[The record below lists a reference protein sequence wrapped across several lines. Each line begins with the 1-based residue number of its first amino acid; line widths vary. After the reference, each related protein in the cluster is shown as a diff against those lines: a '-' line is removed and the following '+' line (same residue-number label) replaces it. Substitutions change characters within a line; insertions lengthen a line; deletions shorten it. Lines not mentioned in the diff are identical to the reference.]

1 MIRIDL
7 QVDLTYEI
15 DAGGADFVFNIHAAN
30 TLHQAVSDEC
40 LALSQPVPQRM
51 HTDPV
56 TGNRYLHVRA
66 GPGELK
72 LSYSATVGLAH
83 YFADPAQI
91 AEIPVRDI
99 PPAVMGYI
107 YPSRY
112 CQSDRLIKLATRNF
126 GGRDQG
132 YSRVLA
138 IRDWVN
144 RHVMFTLQQF
154 ELEYLSG
161 RYAHRGSRGMP

>member
-51 HTDPV
+51 HTDSV

-112 CQSDRLIKLATRNF
+112 FRAHAATIRALAVE
-126 GGRDQG
+126 DQVG
-132 YSRVLA
+132 ALMLP
-138 IRDWVN
+138 
-144 RHVMFTLQQF
+144 HHC
-154 ELEYLSG
+154 LEALSTDSG
-161 RYAHRGSRGMP
+161 LGIA